1 MILYA
6 QKILLDAPLVEEL
19 NNIIIKICKRLR
31 EINELYNQKQWEE
44 GKKVEAEFKQAL
56 SNFKL

>member
-1 MILYA
+1 
-6 QKILLDAPLVEEL
+6 LDAPLVEEL